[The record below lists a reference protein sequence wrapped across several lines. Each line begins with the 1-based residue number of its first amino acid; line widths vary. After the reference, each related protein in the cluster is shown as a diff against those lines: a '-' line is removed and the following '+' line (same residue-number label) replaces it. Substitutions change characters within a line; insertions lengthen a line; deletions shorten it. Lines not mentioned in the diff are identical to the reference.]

1 MSICAGGRLCFPGIL
16 KQPTVLVTAANK
28 TAILA
33 IWYFIVF
40 PPKF

>member
-1 MSICAGGRLCFPGIL
+1 
-16 KQPTVLVTAANK
+16 VLVTAANK